1 MSTVRELVDSREL
14 LRNLTLRELRSKYKR
29 SALGWA
35 WSLLNPVSTVAIYGV
50 VFGALL
56 KIEAPAGDPS
66 GLHNFTLYLT
76 CALLPWNFLATSIG
90 AATGSLVGNAN
101 LLKKVYFPREYLV
114 VSTVLAW
121 LISFLIEMAV
131 LCVAFLFFGHVVIQW
146 IPVVLA
152 IAVVQ
157 TLLVTGYALMLS
169 ALNVYFRD
177 VQHLIGIF
185 LQIWFYLTPIVYAMA
200 RYIPE
205 RRRFLGLDLPVR
217 SIYETNPMV
226 HVVTAYRNVLYDGR
240 LPGWQS
246 MTYLLVVSVVVLTI
260 GWAVFLRLDRRLVE
274 EL

>member
-1 MSTVRELVDSREL
+1 MSTARELIDSREL

-35 WSLLNPVSTVAIYGV
+35 WSLLNPVSTVAIYGI
-50 VFGALL
+50 VFGVLL
-56 KIEAPAGDPS
+56 KIEAPTGDPS
-66 GLHNFTLYLT
+66 GLRNFTLYLT
-76 CALLPWNFLATSIG
+76 CALLPWNYLSTAVS

-131 LCVAFLFFGHVVIQW
+131 LCVAFLFFGHVVFQW
-146 IPVVLA
+146 IPVLLV
-152 IAVVQ
+152 IALVQ
-157 TLLVTGYALMLS
+157 TMLVTGYALMLS

-185 LQIWFYLTPIVYAMA
+185 LQVWFYLTPIVYVMDT
-200 RYIPE
+200 YIPQ
-205 RRRFLGLDLPVR
+205 RRTVLGVSVPVR
-217 SIYETNPMV
+217 ELYETNPMV

-240 LPGWQS
+240 FPGWQS
-246 MTYLLVVSVVVLTI
+246 MSYLVGVSLVVLAL
-260 GWAVFLRLDRRLVE
+260 GWAVFLRLDRRMVE

>member
-1 MSTVRELVDSREL
+1 MSTARELIDGREL

-35 WSLLNPVSTVAIYGV
+35 WSLLNPLATVAIYGI

-56 KIEAPAGDPS
+56 KINAPTGDPS
-66 GLHNFTLYLT
+66 GLDNFTLYLT
-76 CALLPWNFLATSIG
+76 CALLPWNFLSTSIA

-114 VSTVLAW
+114 ASTVMAW
-121 LISFLIEMAV
+121 LISFFIEMAV

-146 IPVVLA
+146 IPV
-152 IAVVQ
+152 
-157 TLLVTGYALMLS
+157 LLVIAIIQTVFVMGYALILS

-185 LQIWFYLTPIVYAMA
+185 LQIWFYMTPIVYVMVD
-200 RYIPE
+200 YIPE
-205 RRRFLGLDLPVR
+205 KSSVLGVDIPVR
-217 SIYETNPMV
+217 ALYETNPMV

-240 LPGWQS
+240 FPGWQS
-246 MTYLLVVSVVVLTI
+246 MTYLTVVSIVVLAI
-260 GWAVFLRLDRRLVE
+260 GWAAFLRLDRRMID